1 MGDLVVI
8 DNLTPELL
16 ASEPSVITNACK
28 TLQTFYNIN
37 QTTSII
43 LDAVIKEITKSGK
56 DFSNETIIAL
66 SHSLKWMYSHNSY
79 VLESLEDKMY
89 RGDTDMIRDTSRLLI
104 SEMGG
109 SNAIKKLEVK
119 SLIKDGYN
127 QQINRSQEE
136 VENMFHVTIIDAKRG
151 FNISMAMEIIVFFTG
166 IVSLMVLI
174 NYTYKIFP
182 SIEDVERKSF
192 GTLFYCLSLFCLI
205 YLFWDKDP
213 YALITG
219 FFIMT
224 FGDGLAGLIG
234 KSFNSKSWIFF
245 KQKKSLFGT
254 MTMFLTSLIVVCS
267 IGYAQ
272 QNSLNLNY
280 FTIAFFATL
289 LEQFSVLGIDN
300 FIVPISSALFFNF
313 FITS

>member
-1 MGDLVVI
+1 MIKFSGIL
-8 DNLTPELL
+8 
-16 ASEPSVITNACK
+16 
-28 TLQTFYNIN
+28 FYLF
-37 QTTSII
+37 SI
-43 LDAVIKEITKSGK
+43 
-56 DFSNETIIAL
+56 F
-66 SHSLKWMYSHNSY
+66 
-79 VLESLEDKMY
+79 
-89 RGDTDMIRDTSRLLI
+89 LI
-104 SEMGG
+104 S
-109 SNAIKKLEVK
+109 
-119 SLIKDGYN
+119 
-127 QQINRSQEE
+127 
-136 VENMFHVTIIDAKRG
+136 
-151 FNISMAMEIIVFFTG
+151 IVFKRFKENSSEIVRKIIHIGVGPLIPIAKFLKIDQDAALIFTG
-166 IVSLMVLI
+166 IVSLIVFI
-174 NYTYKIFP
+174 NYAYRLFP
-182 SIEDVERKSF
+182 TIEDVERKSY

-219 FFIMT
+219 FFVMT

-254 MTMFLTSLIVVCS
+254 MTMFLTSLVVVCS

-300 FIVPISSALFFNF
+300 FIVPIASALFFNF
-313 FITS
+313 FITN